1 MIQSVCENSI
11 DGAVKV
17 VAQGLEGGVVAE
29 CMADIY
35 RRLPRGALRLEKL
48 LTLRL
53 GNISNK
59 LSIVF
64 EMGVDV
70 IVVSCFQH

>member
-1 MIQSVCENSI
+1 MCENSI

-17 VAQGLEGGVVAE
+17 VAQGGVLAE
-29 CMADIY
+29 CMADTY
-35 RRLPRGALRLEKL
+35 RRLARGALRLEKL